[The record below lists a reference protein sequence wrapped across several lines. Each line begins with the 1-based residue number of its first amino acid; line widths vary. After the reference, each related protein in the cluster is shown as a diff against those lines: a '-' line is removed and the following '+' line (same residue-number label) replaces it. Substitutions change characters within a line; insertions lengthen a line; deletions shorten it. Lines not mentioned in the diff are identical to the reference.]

1 MEVGDLEVVKSEL
14 FAKRLELAKHNKSEP
29 FDMTELEKVLK
40 SLKAGKIKIQTTISV
55 SYSKRVLLVK
65 I

>member
-1 MEVGDLEVVKSEL
+1 MVVSDLELVKSKL

-40 SLKAGKIKIQTTISV
+40 SLKAGK
-55 SYSKRVLLVK
+55 SKDPNNYICELFKEGLLVK